1 MFLYVYHDSSLFI
14 RPKIRGAVHEY
25 QAQLLE
31 GVKEDINKVFPL

>member
-1 MFLYVYHDSSLFI
+1 MIYNTSSLFI

-31 GVKEDINKVFPL
+31 GVKEDISKVFILL